1 MLKEPG
7 RRKRMKFSKFG
18 RAALAAV
25 SSLGVAAAF
34 TACGPNGYNNTVDYV
49 YVTNAKNNMVNV
61 YYTDARSGALTQIT
75 GSPFPSGGTDPVS
88 LVTSPNFKFLYV
100 INNGAGNAADSGI
113 VEFGIAG
120 NAKISLLHTYL
131 PPQSLTGPNAVA
143 INSAGTLLFVTYT
156 YQPGF
161 SAANPGPGAL
171 AVYPINSDGSLGT
184 PVANGALAYYPL
196 NTGTDVLNPTAVNV
210 LTQNPVNSTTTGPT
224 FVYVVGQNSTTGLGD
239 ISGFSVGTGG
249 ALTYVPCSSS
259 TSICDS
265 TGNGTFNA
273 GTAPNA
279 VASTPRGLFLY
290 VTDSVNNQLISF
302 TVQSSGQIIPNTD
315 GPTRTDVFPDSVV
328 VDPRGQYI
336 YVANYTANDV
346 SAYTINVATGYPT
359 GVAAAGTYSTGTGPT
374 CVFVEPAL
382 GRYVYTT
389 NFLDNTVSGLN
400 LNPNTGTL
408 APVQNTPFVAAGQPT
423 CISAIPNGN
432 HPISA
437 PLT

>member
-1 MLKEPG
+1 
-7 RRKRMKFSKFG
+7 MKFSKFG
-18 RAALAAV
+18 RATLAAV

-49 YVTNAKNNMVNV
+49 YVTNSKNNPGQINV

-75 GSPFPSGGTDPVS
+75 GSPFSSGGIDPVG

-100 INNGAGNAADSGI
+100 VNKGQGGSAGSGI
-113 VEFGIAG
+113 VEFSIGA
-120 NAKISLLHTYL
+120 NAKLSLVHTYA
-131 PPQSLTGPNAVA
+131 PADSLTAPNAVA

-161 SAANPGPGAL
+161 SAVHPGPGAL
-171 AVYPINSDGSLGT
+171 VVYPINSDGSLGT
-184 PVANGALAYYPL
+184 PVANGNLSYYPL
-196 NTGTDVLNPTAVNV
+196 NTGTDVLKPTAVNV
-210 LTQNPVNSTTTGPT
+210 LTQNPVNSTTAGPT
-224 FVYVVGQNSTTGLGD
+224 FVYVVSQNSTTGLGD
-239 ISGFSVGTGG
+239 ISAFSFGSGG

-259 TSICDS
+259 ASICDS
-265 TGNGTFNA
+265 TGNGTYNA

-279 VASTPRGLFLY
+279 IASTPRGLFLY
-290 VTDSVNNQLISF
+290 VTDSVNNQLISY
-302 TVQSSGQIIPNTD
+302 TVQSTGQIIPNTD
-315 GPTRTDVFPDSVV
+315 GPTRTDVFPDAVT
-328 VDPRGQYI
+328 VDPRGMYI

-359 GVAAAGTYSTGTGPT
+359 GVAAAGTYGTGTGPT
-374 CVFVEPAL
+374 CVFVEPGL

-400 LNPNTGTL
+400 LNPNSGML
-408 APVQNTPFVAAGQPT
+408 AQVQNTPFIAAGQPT
-423 CISAIPNGN
+423 CVTATPHGN
-432 HPISA
+432 YPISA

>member
-1 MLKEPG
+1 
-7 RRKRMKFSKFG
+7 MKFSKFG

-49 YVTNAKNNMVNV
+49 YVTNSKNSPGQIDV
-61 YYTDARSGALTQIT
+61 YYTDAHSGALTLVS
-75 GSPFPSGGTDPVS
+75 GSPFPSGGTDPVG
-88 LVTSPNFKFLYV
+88 LVTSPNFKNLYV
-100 INNGAGNAADSGI
+100 VNNGRGVSTDSGI

-120 NAKISLLHTYL
+120 DGKLSLVHTY
-131 PPQSLTGPNAVA
+131 PPAGSLSQPNAIA
-143 INSAGTLLFVTYT
+143 INTAGTLLFVTYK

-184 PVANGALAYYPL
+184 PVTNGTVSYYPL
-196 NTGTDVLNPTAVNV
+196 NTGADVLNPTAVNV
-210 LTQNPVNSTTTGPT
+210 LTQNPVNATSAGPT
-224 FVYVVGQNSTTGLGD
+224 LVYVVSENSTSGLGD
-239 ISGFSVGTGG
+239 ISAFSVGSGG
-249 ALTYVPCSSS
+249 ALTFVPCSSS
-259 TSICDS
+259 ASICDS

-273 GTAPNA
+273 GTSPNA
-279 VASTPRGLFLY
+279 AASTPRGLFLY
-290 VTDSVNNQLISF
+290 VTDSVNNQLISY
-302 TVQSSGQIIPNTD
+302 TVQASGQIIPNTD
-315 GPTRTDVFPDSVV
+315 GPTRTDVFPDSVT

-346 SAYTINVATGYPT
+346 SAYTINTATGYPT
-359 GVAAAGTYSTGTGPT
+359 GVAAAGTYATGTGPT

-382 GRYVYTT
+382 GRFVYTT

-408 APVQNTPFVAAGQPT
+408 APVQNTPFLAAGQPT
-423 CISAIPNGN
+423 CVAATPHGN